1 MTKPDGSPVEVA
13 RTWLLSALDGGGW
26 TEAEA
31 IEAAREAAG
40 VSARALTTA
49 RGRLVSDG
57 RVEKRKAGRGAWSYR
72 LVGRVPESEPAP
84 ESESEAAP
92 DHEAEP
98 AASPEAGGGP
108 AVPEVPE
115 RFAATLRFLAGA
127 PVPEDF
133 DRMAFIQSWMWQLRN
148 AVERDGPRLMAA
160 PNDDPTL
167 DCFLVKVALDTLAR
181 DCGYSLTISRLD
193 RR

>member
-49 RGRLVSDG
+49 RGRLVRDG

-92 DHEAEP
+92 GHEAEP
-98 AASPEAGGGP
+98 AAESAARPEAGASP
-108 AVPEVPE
+108 AVPEVPK
-115 RFAATLRFLAGA
+115 RFAATLRLLADPPPALAVDA
-127 PVPEDF
+127 PE
-133 DRMAFIQSWMWQLRN
+133 AW
-148 AVERDGPRLMAA
+148 AVLHALKALAA
-160 PNDDPTL
+160 
-167 DCFLVKVALDTLAR
+167 
-181 DCGYSLTISRLD
+181 DCGYTLEKETWQSSYNPKLIILKLHPRSPVSGP
-193 RR
+193 

>member
-1 MTKPDGSPVEVA
+1 MPKRDRTQYMREYCA
-13 RTWLLSALDGGGW
+13 RKRQSA
-26 TEAEA
+26 EP
-31 IEAAREAAG
+31 EAAG
-40 VSARALTTA
+40 P
-49 RGRLVSDG
+49 G
-57 RVEKRKAGRGAWSYR
+57 
-72 LVGRVPESEPAP
+72 
-84 ESESEAAP
+84 
-92 DHEAEP
+92 
-98 AASPEAGGGP
+98 PEAGGVP
-108 AVPEVPE
+108 AVPE
-115 RFAATLRFLAGA
+115 RYAATLRFLAGA

>member
-13 RTWLLSALDGGGW
+13 RTWLLSVLDGGGW

-49 RGRLVSDG
+49 RGRLVCNG
-57 RVEKRKAGRGAWSYR
+57 LVEKRKAGRGAWSYR

-92 DHEAEP
+92 GPEAEP

-108 AVPEVPE
+108 AVPEIPE
-115 RFAATLRFLAGA
+115 RFAATLHALTVPAMA
-127 PVPEDF
+127 KDVPED
-133 DRMAFIQSWMWQLRN
+133 S
-148 AVERDGPRLMAA
+148 AVLHALKALAA
-160 PNDDPTL
+160 
-167 DCFLVKVALDTLAR
+167 
-181 DCGYSLTISRLD
+181 DCGYTLNKMDWQPSGNPKLIVLTLLSGP
-193 RR
+193 

>member
-49 RGRLVSDG
+49 RGRLVRDG

-72 LVGRVPESEPAP
+72 LVGRVSESEPAP

-92 DHEAEP
+92 GHEAEP

-115 RFAATLRFLAGA
+115 RFAATLHALTVPAMA
-127 PVPEDF
+127 KDVPED
-133 DRMAFIQSWMWQLRN
+133 S
-148 AVERDGPRLMAA
+148 AVLHALTALAA
-160 PNDDPTL
+160 
-167 DCFLVKVALDTLAR
+167 
-181 DCGYSLTISRLD
+181 DCGYTLEKETWQSSYNPKLIILKLHPRSPVSGP
-193 RR
+193 